1 MGINLKSFISAFVA
15 DKKGGFGTRQRAAGT
30 WRALNQFIEAKHWKN
45 ITPETITTKQI
56 RAYIEHRVTDGISP
70 RSVQNEAS
78 HIRRACAGVGREIGD
93 VKDPKNNWSSARLGV
108 PEGSRIGGK
117 RAVESER
124 LRQALAL
131 VPPDVGAALGLS
143 EALGLRRQEAVMAG
157 GSLDDWGRL
166 LDSAK
171 AVGRGA
177 FLPVGHGTKGG
188 RPRFVTVP
196 VQRLDFVQQAVC
208 QAQAQAK
215 VQCGRVIDSDDLK
228 AALKRVSNAC
238 RRAGLEGE
246 DSAHGIRRLFAQT
259 QFTHYLSEGIET
271 RTALAMLSNDLGH
284 GDGRGRWVWNNYL
297 RGGV

>member
-1 MGINLKSFISAFVA
+1 M
-15 DKKGGFGTRQRAAGT
+15 
-30 WRALNQFIEAKHWKN
+30 
-45 ITPETITTKQI
+45 
-56 RAYIEHRVTDGISP
+56 
-70 RSVQNEAS
+70 
-78 HIRRACAGVGREIGD
+78 GREIGD
-93 VKDPKNNWSSARLGV
+93 VKDPKNNWSSVRLGV

-117 RAVESER
+117 RAVEPER